1 MKRETMRDRVGP
13 WQLAFLLATMGAGQ
27 ESTVFNSIVTPIVG
41 RDVWISVLIGTG
53 VGLLAML
60 LWLTL
65 IRRFSGAGIDAMAKA
80 VLGPLRWPFLLGS
93 VLLMTGYAAISGRA
107 FTSLSG
113 LIFPTTPPPF
123 FVSPI
128 LGLAVFS
135 GILGLQ
141 PTARVNQLLLFY
153 VDIPAGILL
162 SMLLTGQ
169 QRVQRIFPVLAHG
182 WGPVLDGAL
191 MMVGLFAQMAMVL
204 VLAPNTTDLKRVKPA
219 FLTGVAM
226 VGFMAFGHNLGP
238 IMQFGNL
245 AKEFSWPDFAQLG
258 LIQVGRDIQR
268 LDVFAVVL
276 WVHGYWILLTM
287 NLKAGAIMLKRLFHR
302 QSDTWFLVGLG
313 ALAWGGSQVFAAT
326 QTVMMTEIQ
335 AFNQILYPLAGIGF
349 PLIVWLLALL
359 LGKSQAGS
367 THSTKISP

>member
-1 MKRETMRDRVGP
+1 MRDRVGP

-27 ESTVFNSIVTPIVG
+27 ESTVFNGIVTPMVG

-53 VGLLAML
+53 VGLLAMW

-93 VLLMTGYAAISGRA
+93 VLLMTGYAAISSRA
-107 FTSLSG
+107 FTALSG
-113 LIFPTTPPPF
+113 LLFPTTPPPF

-204 VLAPNTTDLKRVKPA
+204 VLAPNTTDLRRVKPA

-238 IMQFGNL
+238 ILQFGNL
-245 AKEFSWPDFAQLG
+245 AKEFAWPDFAQLG

-313 ALAWGGSQVFAAT
+313 ALAWVGSQVFAAT
-326 QTVMMTEIQ
+326 QTVMMKEIQ